1 MAETVLH
8 VVGHVGTDVDHR
20 KVGDS
25 TDLCTFRLATTPRR
39 WDRDQ
44 RAYVDGTTT
53 WFTVQCWR
61 QLAVHVR
68 DSIRRGDPVVV
79 VGRLKTEEWTKDE
92 VRNSRMYL
100 EASAV
105 GHDLTRG
112 TSTFVKA
119 PRRIDMVTDDA
130 AEVREALEDI
140 ERYEPSPFEAAPED
154 SAVADSEGRSGSP

>member
-1 MAETVLH
+1 MLETVLH

-20 KVGDS
+20 KVGES

-68 DSIRRGDPVVV
+68 DSVRRGDPVVV
-79 VGRLKTEEWTKDE
+79 
-92 VRNSRMYL
+92 
-100 EASAV
+100 SA
-105 GHDLTRG
+105 G
-112 TSTFVKA
+112 
-119 PRRIDMVTDDA
+119 
-130 AEVREALEDI
+130 
-140 ERYEPSPFEAAPED
+140 
-154 SAVADSEGRSGSP
+154 

>member
-1 MAETVLH
+1 MLETVLH

-20 KVGDS
+20 KVGES

-68 DSIRRGDPVVV
+68 DSVRRGDPVVV

-100 EASAV
+100 EATSV

-112 TSTFVKA
+112 VSSFTKA
-119 PRRIDMVTDDA
+119 PRRVDTPTDDA
-130 AEVREALEDI
+130 VEVREALEDI
-140 ERYEPSPFEAAPED
+140 ERAASSAYEQGEEGPGLAAA
-154 SAVADSEGRSGSP
+154 S

>member
-1 MAETVLH
+1 MSETVLH

-20 KVGDS
+20 KVGES
-25 TDLCTFRLATTPRR
+25 TDLSTFRLATTPRR
-39 WDRDQ
+39 WDRNQ

-79 VGRLKTEEWTKDE
+79 IGRLKTEEWTKDE
-92 VRNSRMYL
+92 VRNSRIVL
-100 EASAV
+100 EATSV
-105 GHDLTRG
+105 GHDLARG
-112 TSTFVKA
+112 VSSFRKVSRQVEATN
-119 PRRIDMVTDDA
+119 DDA

-140 ERYEPSPFEAAPED
+140 ERAAP
-154 SAVADSEGRSGSP
+154 SAYDTEEAQPDLAAAS